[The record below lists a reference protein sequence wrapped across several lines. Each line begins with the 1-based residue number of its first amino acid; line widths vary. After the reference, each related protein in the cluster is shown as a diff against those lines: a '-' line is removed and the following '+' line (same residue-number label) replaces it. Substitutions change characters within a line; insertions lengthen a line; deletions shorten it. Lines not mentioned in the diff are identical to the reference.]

1 MFELNL
7 LQNSYL
13 VFLKSLKQK
22 FLHFLYEDLVVLV
35 ASVFIFFA
43 SIY

>member
-13 VFLKSLKQK
+13 VFLKSLKQI